1 MAFDGIITQAMTRE
15 LSDALLLGKIDNVYQ
30 PESDELVFHIHTRSG
45 NRRLYA
51 TTDSACACVRLIDEG
66 LVNPPQP
73 QAFCML
79 LRKHLRGGRITEICQ
94 KDAERII
101 EFSLETLN
109 ELGFTVSRKLIF
121 EIMGKHSNIVLVDM
135 SSGKIIDSIKRV
147 SIDVNRARQLLP
159 GKLYQYPPA
168 QDKIPYKEATR
179 EDLQN
184 AGSTGKAVLACIGG
198 LSPAVARHLA
208 AQEDREKVLRSVM
221 EEIEDGGFVPR
232 VYLDAE
238 GTPREYHIMPLTE
251 FEDTCEVRTFDTL
264 SHALTFFFENKQ
276 SSNRARQKS
285 HDLVRAVSAALDKH
299 YLKDQR
305 LKEDLLT
312 AENSE
317 PLRLYGELLTANMH
331 LLRPG
336 MKEIEV
342 TNYYDGSQVK
352 IPLDPRY
359 SPNKNAQN
367 YFKRYGK
374 AKTAIHEK
382 KIQLEENRG
391 SIEYLESVLTYLNNT
406 GSIREIEALREELE
420 ETGFLRRRKQKGPR
434 KNKRFKPDP
443 RVYTTSDGFQ
453 VLVGRNNKENDA
465 LTLQMAAKTD
475 YWLHTKDI
483 PGSHVIVRTE
493 GGEITETAI
502 YEAASIAAFFSKA
515 RSSGNVPVDY
525 VRVRYVKKPNGAK
538 PGMVIFTH
546 NRTVFVDPKD
556 PEASVSRP

>member
-1 MAFDGIITQAMTRE
+1 MAFDGIITQAMAKE
-15 LSDALLLGKIDNVYQ
+15 LADTLLLGKVDNVYQ

-51 TTDSACACVRLIDEG
+51 TTDSACACVRLIDAG

-79 LRKHLRGGRITEICQ
+79 LRKHLRGGRITDIRQ

-101 EFSLETLN
+101 EFSLETMN

-135 SSGKIIDSIKRV
+135 ATGKIIDSIKRV

-159 GKLYQYPPA
+159 GKQYQYPPA
-168 QDKIPYKEATR
+168 QDKVPYKVATP
-179 EDLQN
+179 EDLKK
-184 AGSTGKAVLACIGG
+184 AGPTGKSILASIGG
-198 LSPAVARHLA
+198 LSPAAARHLA
-208 AQEDREKVLRSVM
+208 IQKDRAGMLRQVM
-221 EEIEDGGFVPR
+221 AEIDQGSFVPR

-238 GTPREYHIMPLTE
+238 GTPREYHILPLYE
-251 FEDTCEVRTFDTL
+251 FEATCTCRTFDTL

-285 HDLVRAVSAALDKH
+285 HDLVRAVTTALDKH

-305 LKEDLLT
+305 LKEDLLA

-336 MKEIEV
+336 MKEATV
-342 TNYYDGSQVK
+342 TNYYDGSLVT

-374 AKTAIHEK
+374 ARTAIHEK
-382 KIQLEENRG
+382 KIQLEENQG
-391 SIEYLESVLTYLNNT
+391 SIDYLESVLTYLNNT
-406 GSIREIEALREELE
+406 GSILEIEALREELE

-434 KNKRFKPDP
+434 RNKRFKPDP
-443 RVYTTSDGFQ
+443 RKYTTSDGFQ
-453 VLVGRNNKENDA
+453 VLVGRNNRENDA
-465 LTLQMAAKTD
+465 LTLQLAAKTD

-493 GGEITETAI
+493 NGEITETAI
-502 YEAASIAAFFSKA
+502 YEAATIAAFYSKA

-525 VRVRYVKKPNGAK
+525 VRVRYVKKPHGAK

-546 NRTVFVDPKD
+546 NRTVYVDPKD
-556 PEASVSRP
+556 PEASGSRP

>member
-1 MAFDGIITQAMTRE
+1 
-15 LSDALLLGKIDNVYQ
+15 
-30 PESDELVFHIHTRSG
+30 
-45 NRRLYA
+45 
-51 TTDSACACVRLIDEG
+51 
-66 LVNPPQP
+66 
-73 QAFCML
+73 
-79 LRKHLRGGRITEICQ
+79 
-94 KDAERII
+94 
-101 EFSLETLN
+101 
-109 ELGFTVSRKLIF
+109 
-121 EIMGKHSNIVLVDM
+121 
-135 SSGKIIDSIKRV
+135 
-147 SIDVNRARQLLP
+147 
-159 GKLYQYPPA
+159 
-168 QDKIPYKEATR
+168 
-179 EDLQN
+179 
-184 AGSTGKAVLACIGG
+184 
-198 LSPAVARHLA
+198 
-208 AQEDREKVLRSVM
+208 M
-221 EEIEDGGFVPR
+221 EEIEAGGFVPR